1 MLYHI
6 RKPFSRMLLF
16 SVQLDGATIS
26 EALTGYGDPAD
37 PLLPLGE
44 LSRLLELPLDLDVAN
59 GVASGRIGESQRP
72 ITIDLKSGQALIG
85 GKVVA
90 LIPPDSLITETD
102 IYLRASLIAKLLPL
116 K

>member
-1 MLYHI
+1 MGT
-6 RKPFSRMLLF
+6 P
-16 SVQLDGATIS
+16 V
-26 EALTGYGDPAD
+26 DPAD

-85 GKVVA
+85 GKAQEGNRLRRCQDDRHAGRGLKNLAVQNHVRPLTLDA
-90 LIPPDSLITETD
+90 DFLFYRIQNQGSFD
-102 IYLRASLIAKLLPL
+102 IIQG
-116 K
+116 